1 MSMEERI
8 WKTTYRLANNEN
20 DCSPEDRLLLEEAV
34 KARTGAHAP
43 YSRFQVGAALLLED
57 GSIIHGS
64 NQENAS
70 FPLGLCAERTALS
83 AKASLAPEKKVKA
96 IAIKVKSDLKEIT
109 QPAAPCGICRQV
121 LLETELTQ
129 HDDIRLVLQGEKGHV
144 MLFNSVKD
152 LLPFHFGAD
161 DF

>member
-1 MSMEERI
+1 MEERI
-8 WKTTYRLANNEN
+8 WKLSYKSAENEISCN
-20 DCSPEDRLLLEEAV
+20 ADDKQLLKEAEIAQ
-34 KARTGAHAP
+34 KGAHAP
-43 YSRFQVGAALLLED
+43 YSRFSVGAALLLED
-57 GSIIHGS
+57 DTIIHGS

-83 AKASLAPEKKVKA
+83 AKTSLAPKKKVRA

-121 LLETELTQ
+121 LLETELVQ
-129 HDDIRLVLQGEKGHV
+129 GCDIRIILQGEKGTV
-144 MLFNSVKD
+144 LIFNSIKD
-152 LLPFHFGAD
+152 LLPFYFGAD